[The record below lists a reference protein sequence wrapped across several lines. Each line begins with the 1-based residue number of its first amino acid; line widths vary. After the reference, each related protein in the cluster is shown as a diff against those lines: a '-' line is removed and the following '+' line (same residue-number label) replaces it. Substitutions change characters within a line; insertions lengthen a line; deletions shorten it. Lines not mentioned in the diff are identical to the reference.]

1 MVKEEKQVVKKA
13 PAKKQPAEAKYE
25 KDQLVNAKQF
35 TLGEK
40 SFLEVLLKDDE
51 TYTIKE
57 AQEALS
63 AQLKR
68 KVDK

>member
-1 MVKEEKQVVKKA
+1 MVKEEKKVIKKA
-13 PAKKQPAEAKYE
+13 PVKKQPAEAKYE

-35 TLGEK
+35 TVGEK
-40 SFLEVLLKDDE
+40 SFLEVLLKDDKQ
-51 TYTIKE
+51 YTINE
-57 AQEALS
+57 AQELLS

>member
-1 MVKEEKQVVKKA
+1 LVKEEKQVAKKA
-13 PAKKQPAEAKYE
+13 PVKKQPAEARYE

-57 AQEALS
+57 AQELLS

>member
-13 PAKKQPAEAKYE
+13 PTKKRPAEAKYE

-40 SFLEVLLKDDE
+40 SFLEVLLKNDE

-57 AQEALS
+57 AQEILS

>member
-1 MVKEEKQVVKKA
+1 MVKEEKKVIKKASVKKK
-13 PAKKQPAEAKYE
+13 PTEAKYE

-35 TLGEK
+35 TVGEK
-40 SFLEVLLKDDE
+40 SFLEVLLKDDKQ
-51 TYTIKE
+51 YTINE
-57 AQEALS
+57 AQELLS

>member
-13 PAKKQPAEAKYE
+13 PAKKQLAEAKYE

-35 TLGEK
+35 TPGEK

-57 AQEALS
+57 AQEILS

>member
-1 MVKEEKQVVKKA
+1 MVKEEKKVIKKA

-35 TLGEK
+35 TVGEK
-40 SFLEVLLKDDE
+40 SFLEVLLKDDKQ
-51 TYTIKE
+51 YTINE
-57 AQEALS
+57 AQELLS